1 LIEKYGKENVKVYH
15 TKFSA
20 MFFDIF
26 PPEEKKKE
34 PTEFK
39 ILCAGKEEK
48 VVGLHIL
55 GEGVD
60 GMMQSFG
67 LAVKMV
73 ATKKDLSLV
82 FAIHPTSA
90 EEFVTMS

>member
-1 LIEKYGKENVKVYH
+1 
-15 TKFSA
+15 
-20 MFFDIF
+20 MFFDVF

-55 GEGVD
+55 CKGVD
-60 GMMQSFG
+60 GMIG
-67 LAVKMV
+67 
-73 ATKKDLSLV
+73 
-82 FAIHPTSA
+82 
-90 EEFVTMS
+90 